1 MADLGGLRDALASAL
16 RWRGRALAL
25 LCLIGFLAFRLVEPV
40 PFETLRLALFDTLQL
55 LKPRVRQPLPVVI
68 VDIDEKSLAQYGQ
81 WPWPRNLTA
90 KLVDRISELKPLA
103 IGFDILF
110 SEPDRYSPQNYL
122 KTAQYLDPA
131 LRRKLSKLP
140 SNDTI
145 LAESLKKSPTVL
157 GIGALLDERRTVR
170 TRAVKPVPVVD
181 RGGEAKRSLLRF
193 PTAIQSLP
201 ELDNAASSRAVLNA
215 IPDFD
220 GVIRRVPLALDVGG
234 TITPTLTLEMLR
246 LATGGPYLAIHSDKD
261 GIHGVSIDDVFVPTD
276 PDGRIWVN
284 FARPD
289 WNLYVSAADVL
300 DGTVNPA
307 AIANKLVLLG
317 STGLG
322 LTDTKATPVAPQM
335 NGIEVHANIL
345 ESVISGDYLI
355 RPNYADWLEL
365 GIALVTGLALI
376 LVVPLLHPKWAVA
389 PYIAV
394 LAVLAGIAWLAHA
407 NFALRIDTSFA
418 GVTDSGVFAILLVA
432 SLIETDRIRRVLQHD
447 LDLEREAAQRLEGE
461 LSAARSIQLG
471 ILPSDFPA
479 FPEHGEFD
487 LHAMLEPAKAVGGDL
502 YDFAMLDEDHL
513 FFIVGDVSGK
523 GIPASLFM
531 ALTKAL
537 YKSSAMRRQVA
548 IEEIMTEANA
558 EISRENPAMMFV
570 TALSGILNIRS
581 GELQFCNAGHDA
593 PLLISPDKPLSSIPT
608 TGGPPL
614 CVLDDFEYPRDT
626 HKLAPGETIII
637 FTDGV
642 TEALNPA
649 GELYSSK
656 RLGEFLAS
664 QPPDS
669 GCAAITRAIFND
681 VRKFASGADAS
692 DDITVLALRYVGSG
706 ATSVA

>member
-25 LCLIGFLAFRLVEPV
+25 ACLIGFLSFRLIEPV

-90 KLVDRISELKPLA
+90 TLVDHISELKPLA

-145 LAESLKKSPTVL
+145 LAKSLKRSSTVL

-181 RGGEAKRSLLRF
+181 RGDVAKRSLLRF

-220 GVIRRVPLALDVGG
+220 AVIRRVPLAVDVGG

-261 GIHGVSIDDVFVPTD
+261 GIHGISIDDVYVPTD

-307 AIANKLVLLG
+307 AIASKLVLLG

-355 RPNYADWLEL
+355 RPDYADWLEL

-376 LVVPLLHPKWAVA
+376 LIVPLLHPKWAVA
-389 PYIAV
+389 PYIGT
-394 LAVLAGIAWLAHA
+394 LALLAGIAWLAHA

-432 SLIETDRIRRVLQHD
+432 SLIETDRMRRLLQHD
-447 LDLEREAAQRLEGE
+447 LELEREAAQRLEGE

-502 YDFAMLDEDHL
+502 YDFAMLDEDRL

-581 GELQFCNAGHDA
+581 GKLQFCNAGHDA

-649 GELYSSK
+649 GELYTST
-656 RLGEFLAS
+656 RLEEFLAS

-669 GCAAITRAIFND
+669 NCAAITRAIFND
-681 VRKFASGADAS
+681 VRKFANGADAS
-692 DDITVLALRYVGSG
+692 DDITVLALRYLGPG
-706 ATSVA
+706 EASVA